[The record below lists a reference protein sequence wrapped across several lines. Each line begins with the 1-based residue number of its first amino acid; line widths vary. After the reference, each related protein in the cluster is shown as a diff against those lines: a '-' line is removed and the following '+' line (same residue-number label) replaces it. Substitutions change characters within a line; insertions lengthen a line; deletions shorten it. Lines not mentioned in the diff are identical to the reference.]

1 MAQKFKI
8 NSESTTSTL
17 SFFQILHLT
26 MTFFINSELVSAH
39 MTFNRHVKSKCDIL
53 VPTVKIEGNE
63 YVLRLLQAYLGP
75 FQTTKLKPFCEKS

>member
-1 MAQKFKI
+1 
-8 NSESTTSTL
+8 
-17 SFFQILHLT
+17 
-26 MTFFINSELVSAH
+26 
-39 MTFNRHVKSKCDIL
+39 MTFNRHVKSYCDIL

>member
-1 MAQKFKI
+1 
-8 NSESTTSTL
+8 
-17 SFFQILHLT
+17 
-26 MTFFINSELVSAH
+26 